1 MNTSEKNHSGRNRTL
16 SVTEEDASRL
26 GPKVLV
32 PGDLPETLSFAD
44 VLINGDILQ
53 VLGLLPDAFADLVI
67 VDPPYNLTKTFRS
80 TRFAAMP
87 TQEYEDYLRTWFHG
101 VCSKLKPDGSLYLCG
116 DWKCSSSLQRVME
129 EELTVMNRIT
139 WQREK
144 GRGAS
149 SNWKNAMEDAER
161 AYMDLLALGAKPQE
175 ARDVLP
181 LSLKT
186 EVVMTAN
193 VREWRHFFEL
203 RTSKAAHPQ
212 MQRVAKMLLRQFR
225 NAIPVVFD
233 DVGEIE

>member
-1 MNTSEKNHSGRNRTL
+1 MKIIEENAYIL
-16 SVTEEDASRL
+16 SPFGDIY
-26 GPKVLV
+26 
-32 PGDLPETLSFAD
+32 GDLVLKHLELCARTCYKSEDKITNESAERMLRSLIKSGHEAAIEHYSITAKVICDRAVQNEIVRHRLASFC
-44 VLINGDILQ
+44 VE
-53 VLGLLPDAFADLVI
+53 
-67 VDPPYNLTKTFRS
+67 S
-80 TRFAAMP
+80 TRYCNYGSGKFDEEITVIKP
-87 TQEYEDYLRTWFHG
+87 CFFDEG
-101 VCSKLKPDGSLYLCG
+101 SKQY
-116 DWKCSSSLQRVME
+116 
-129 EELTVMNRIT
+129 TI
-139 WQREK
+139 
-144 GRGAS
+144 
-149 SNWKNAMEDAER
+149 WKNAMEDAER

-233 DVGEIE
+233 DVGEVE